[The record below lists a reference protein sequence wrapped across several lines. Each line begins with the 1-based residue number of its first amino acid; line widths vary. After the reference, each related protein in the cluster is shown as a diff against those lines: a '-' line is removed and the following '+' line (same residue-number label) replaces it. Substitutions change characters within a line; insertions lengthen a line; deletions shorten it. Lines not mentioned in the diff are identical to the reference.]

1 MPQICDQQ
9 LGRGLNF
16 LSLNY
21 NNTFIGNAEKG
32 YYTDIQ
38 SDVFLLWKNKLQ
50 KHEDKVLAQAN
61 TAYRNDK
68 KQEKVRLEKLK
79 IAQEQQFKSGNAASG
94 VMHERGV
101 R

>member
-1 MPQICDQQ
+1 M
-9 LGRGLNF
+9 
-16 LSLNY
+16 SLNY

-68 KQEKVRLEKLK
+68 K
-79 IAQEQQFKSGNAASG
+79 
-94 VMHERGV
+94 
-101 R
+101 